1 MNMSYLFLAASIL
14 FEVFS
19 STMLKLSN
27 GFKRLLPVVGIVV
40 GYGISFYALSITL
53 QSLPLGVVYATW
65 SGVGTILT
73 VVIGVLLFKEK
84 VNKKGALGIAILLV
98 GLVLMNLSK

>member
-1 MNMSYLFLAASIL
+1 MSYLFLAASIL

-19 STMLKLSN
+19 STMLKLSD
-27 GFKRLLPVVGIVV
+27 GFKRILPVVGIVL

-84 VNKKGALGIAILLV
+84 VNKKGVLGIAILLV

>member
-1 MNMSYLFLAASIL
+1 MGYLFLAVSIL

-27 GFKRLLPVVGIVV
+27 GFKRILPVLGLVA

-65 SGVGTILT
+65 SGIGTILT
-73 VVIGVLLFKEK
+73 VIIGVLLFKEK
-84 VNKKGALGIAILLV
+84 NK
-98 GLVLMNLSK
+98 

>member
-1 MNMSYLFLAASIL
+1 MSYLFLAASIL

-19 STMLKLSN
+19 STMLKLSD
-27 GFKRLLPVVGIVV
+27 GFKRLLPVIGIVV

-65 SGVGTILT
+65 SGIGTILT

-84 VNKKGALGIAILLV
+84 VNKKGALGIVILLV

>member
-1 MNMSYLFLAASIL
+1 MAASIL

-19 STMLKLSN
+19 STMLKLSD
-27 GFKRLLPVVGIVV
+27 GFKRLLPVIGIVV

-65 SGVGTILT
+65 SGIGTILT

-84 VNKKGALGIAILLV
+84 VNKKGALGIVILLV